1 MASIKPSI
9 VSEIKEAMAVC
20 QLHHDNLHLDLFD
33 SLQISRNGVAM
44 VRITNPES
52 KVGYSVEI
60 DIMSLS
66 TRHTTSL
73 LFKLFVLIS
82 CGFFLGIIYKS

>member
-9 VSEIKEAMAVC
+9 VSEIKETMTVC

-60 DIMSLS
+60 DIMSLP
-66 TRHTTSL
+66 TRHMT